1 MGHSEKKLDICKQA
15 IVNMFTSHIWS
26 ILHGLVFALGLA
38 AGFSIPRP
46 PISAPG
52 KSLSLSLSHPDESG
66 NAIVQD
72 SKKNELGSINIKI
85 SGPGRDCQKAGG
97 GCESDDDCCSAER
110 CSFKTKQCFME
121 RGRVMLASYRMDLD

>member
-38 AGFSIPRP
+38 AGFSIPQP

-66 NAIVQD
+66 NAILQD
-72 SKKNELGSINIKI
+72 SKTNELGSINIKI
-85 SGPGRDCQKAGG
+85 SGPGRDLSQCQGVGAE
-97 GCESDDDCCSAER
+97 CRSDDDCCSR
-110 CSFKTKQCFME
+110 CCSDAMFVCYNDDC
-121 RGRVMLASYRMDLD
+121 SP